1 MKRFFTLLS
10 VLTIASA
17 FSFSSGIDEI
27 IQALKTGN
35 SSEIAK
41 YFDNTVEI
49 TFPEKSNSYSKTQA
63 EVVLRDFFSN
73 NPVKAVEILH
83 TGENA
88 GSQFCVATLVTK
100 NASYRT
106 TIYMKQKGKRQVL
119 QQIMFELSNTGYKK
133 N

>member
-1 MKRFFTLLS
+1 MKRLFTLFS
-10 VLTIASA
+10 VLTIVSS
-17 FSFSSGIDEI
+17 FSFFSGIDEI
-27 IQALKTGN
+27 INAFRAGN
-35 SSEIAK
+35 ASEIAK

-88 GSQFCVATLVTK
+88 GSQFCVVKLVTK
-100 NASYRT
+100 NALYRT
-106 TIYMKQKGKRQVL
+106 TIYMKQKGNRQML
-119 QQIMFELSNTGYKK
+119 QQIMFELNNPGYKK